1 MKKATKRSDTRGCV
15 CYRALFELQA
25 QLVQETMRTMQIEL
39 GQVKIEMHFELGQ
52 VKIEMQIELGQ
63 VKIEMQIGLGQVK
76 MEMQIELGLMKIMGY
91 RVHPFAESG
100 KMVSILLRSQF
111 HRKNGR

>member
-15 CYRALFELQA
+15 CYRALFELQG
-25 QLVQETMRTMQIEL
+25 QLVQETMKTMQIEL
-39 GQVKIEMHFELGQ
+39 GQMKIEMQVELGQ
-52 VKIEMQIELGQ
+52 VKMEMQIE
-63 VKIEMQIGLGQVK
+63 LGQVK
-76 MEMQIELGLMKIMGY
+76 MEMQIELGLVKIMGY

-100 KMVSILLRSQF
+100 KTVSILLRSQF